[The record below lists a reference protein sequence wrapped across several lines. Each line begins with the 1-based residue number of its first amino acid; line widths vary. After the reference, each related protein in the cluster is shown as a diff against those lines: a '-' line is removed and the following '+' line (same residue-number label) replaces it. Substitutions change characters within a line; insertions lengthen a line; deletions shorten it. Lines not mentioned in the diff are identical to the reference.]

1 MKLSTVSLMQVP
13 LELLQ
18 NLLILAVILVA
29 TWIVAKILGIL
40 VSRTVGKRNQNM
52 ARQTR
57 RVVAWLTWL
66 IGISLGLNQLGLAL
80 ALPVT
85 IIVIGIVVVIA
96 SRDVLLNAIAHEVIT
111 TYNPFKIGDWIQV
124 GKVFGRVVD
133 VTWMDTVLMTPNNE
147 MVYIPNLM
155 LTRNI
160 VINRTTQSGVRIS
173 VSLRIE
179 KSLNFSE
186 VEQSLLEIGAELS
199 EELATDSKPEVRL
212 ISLDGN
218 SMKVA
223 LLLRINNP
231 AKGKFL
237 ASEVRKRIKMKLD
250 ELRQKQ
256 TQ

>member
-1 MKLSTVSLMQVP
+1 
-13 LELLQ
+13 
-18 NLLILAVILVA
+18 
-29 TWIVAKILGIL
+29 
-40 VSRTVGKRNQNM
+40 
-52 ARQTR
+52 
-57 RVVAWLTWL
+57 
-66 IGISLGLNQLGLAL
+66 
-80 ALPVT
+80 
-85 IIVIGIVVVIA
+85 
-96 SRDVLLNAIAHEVIT
+96 
-111 TYNPFKIGDWIQV
+111 
-124 GKVFGRVVD
+124 
-133 VTWMDTVLMTPNNE
+133 
-147 MVYIPNLM
+147 
-155 LTRNI
+155 
-160 VINRTTQSGVRIS
+160 

-199 EELATDSKPEVRL
+199 EELATDSKQEVRL

-218 SMKVA
+218 SMKIA

>member
-1 MKLSTVSLMQVP
+1 VQVP

-80 ALPVT
+80 ALPVI

-124 GKVFGRVVD
+124 SKVFGRVVD
-133 VTWMDTVLMTPNNE
+133 MTWMDTVLMTPNNE